1 MALQVLIVDDEPLAR
16 RRLRALLA
24 DCREPE
30 AVAAAEAGSA
40 AQALALAQHQRFD
53 VALLDIHM
61 PGADGMQ
68 LAAALRH
75 VPEPPRVVFVTA
87 HPQHAV
93 AAFEI
98 EAVDYLTKPVRL
110 ERLRTSLQK
119 VERLAQDRIAPEADL
134 APD

>member
-16 RRLRALLA
+16 QRLRALLA

-87 HPQHAV
+87 HPN
-93 AAFEI
+93 
-98 EAVDYLTKPVRL
+98 TRWRPSRS
-110 ERLRTSLQK
+110 RPWTT
-119 VERLAQDRIAPEADL
+119 
-134 APD
+134 